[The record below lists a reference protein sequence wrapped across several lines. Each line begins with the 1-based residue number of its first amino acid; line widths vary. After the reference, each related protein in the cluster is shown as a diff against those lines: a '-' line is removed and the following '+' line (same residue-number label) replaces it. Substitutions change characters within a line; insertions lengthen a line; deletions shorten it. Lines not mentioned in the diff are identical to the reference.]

1 MTTPYPRASRAIH
14 TRPEH
19 LMREHSTDNA
29 EIEAMFRSLIV
40 KVVKY
45 KKGADHVKEVN
56 CDGQW
61 LYECLVERAGPAF
74 F

>member
-1 MTTPYPRASRAIH
+1 
-14 TRPEH
+14 
-19 LMREHSTDNA
+19 MREHSTDNA